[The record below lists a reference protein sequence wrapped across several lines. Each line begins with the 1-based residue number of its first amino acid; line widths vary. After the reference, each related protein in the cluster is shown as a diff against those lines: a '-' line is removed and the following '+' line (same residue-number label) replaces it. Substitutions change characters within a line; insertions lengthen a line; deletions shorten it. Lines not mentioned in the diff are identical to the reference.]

1 MENEQKLANAL
12 SGVFLAKAL
21 FEDYCQVIS
30 KIEGIEPEIIKKRV
44 LDNTEIKIQNFKN
57 EILPKPE

>member
-1 MENEQKLANAL
+1 MENQQKLANAL
-12 SGVFLAKAL
+12 SGVFLAQAL
-21 FEDYCQVIS
+21 LEDYCQVIS
-30 KIEGIEPEIIKKRV
+30 NIEGVEPEIIKQRI